1 MGLFSSQ
8 IEKELEKI
16 YVPLLS
22 SVAPN
27 EKEAKKTFNQL
38 LSQSKIKCKKAGIT
52 ENINRSEWLIELMN
66 STNES
71 LNETEKYSKDYIDV
85 RKNEGVTDTDIR
97 SWWDLHYLERAFTEE
112 LDNFFRAIGFVHDRD
127 QGLSKE
133 EAAKRNRHAFIYYGQ
148 PNDTSHTT
156 GDNRPLPYEL
166 KDRINRYVEK
176 RAKENPNTIKS
187 EKQNYETYNAFIRAE
202 MRKGNI

>member
-1 MGLFSSQ
+1 MSIFSSQ
-8 IEKELEKI
+8 IDKELEKI

-27 EKEAKKTFNQL
+27 KKEAKRTFNQL

-52 ENINRSEWLIELMN
+52 ENKKWSEWLIELMS
-66 STNES
+66 STNKS
-71 LNETEKYSKDYIDV
+71 LNETEKYFKDYIDI
-85 RKNEGVTDTDIR
+85 RKNEGVTDSDIR
-97 SWWDLHYLERAFTEE
+97 SWWDLHYLERAFIEE
-112 LDNFFRAIGFVHDRD
+112 LDNFFKLMGHLNSRK
-127 QGLSKE
+127 QGLSVE
-133 EAAKRNRHAFIYYGQ
+133 ESAKRTRYAFIIYGQ

-156 GDNRPLPYEL
+156 GDNRPLPFEL

-176 RAKENPNTIKS
+176 RAEKNPSAFKS
-187 EKQNYETYNAFIRAE
+187 EIQNYETYNAFVRAE